1 MKKIFRLFL
10 KLLGPL
16 QRIYRKIKNNIERS
30 IRIQLFTTFILC
42 ALGSFLVSRAVL
54 PLFENINDTVIVDY
68 SYSMKMMYYQAQDTA
83 KLATQEN
90 NVNVLRQLIEQEDE
104 NFESDQNALKIVVT
118 DEVGKVLYK
127 TKQVKESQIDLHEEI
142 RKVMDF
148 TINQPFDQAYPDT
161 IEISRR
167 EFSTLVPLT
176 LQDKNYYFF
185 VSGLPQGEAITST
198 SEGPIPFFIGI
209 ILFIVSFFYITKR
222 KMNQIEALAEGVLEI
237 AKGNLAFRI
246 EKKGQDEIA
255 LLTDNINQ
263 MAEEIMTSIEME
275 RKIEQ
280 QKNEL
285 ITNVSHDLRTPL
297 TSIMGYLRLLREE
310 KYETKEQYDEYLKI
324 AFSKSEQ
331 LKNLID
337 DLFEYT
343 KLTNDKNALV
353 PQQVCLNELLDQ
365 LMEEL
370 VPLAEEKQR
379 IFKKHFSEERVFAA
393 LDSEKIVR
401 VFDNLLINAI
411 NYSTGDGKIIV
422 SLEGQGDHVRI
433 GVANQSDAF
442 TPEELDSLFERF
454 YKKDQSRTNVTEG
467 SGLGLAIAKS
477 IVELHG
483 GTIHATYKNETL
495 YFIITLP
502 LTT

>member
-1 MKKIFRLFL
+1 MKKFFRLLKIPRFL
-10 KLLGPL
+10 KHIGA
-16 QRIYRKIKNNIERS
+16 KIKNNIQRS
-30 IRIQLFTTFILC
+30 IRIQLFTTFLLC
-42 ALGSFLVSRAVL
+42 ALGSFLVARAVV
-54 PLFENINDTVIVDY
+54 PFFENNNETVIVDY
-68 SYSMKMMYYQAQDTA
+68 SGSMKMMYHHAQDTA
-83 KLATQEN
+83 ALATQEN
-90 NVNVLRQLIEQEDE
+90 SVEALRELIDQENGKIE
-104 NFESDQNALKIVVT
+104 NEDNAFKIVVT
-118 DEVGKVLYK
+118 DEAGKILYK
-127 TKQVKESQIDLHEEI
+127 TKQVKEQQINLHEEI
-142 RKVMDF
+142 GHVMDF
-148 TINQPFDQAYPDT
+148 TMNQPFENAYHVNET
-161 IEISRR
+161 SRK
-167 EFSTLVPLT
+167 EFTTLVPLT

-198 SEGPIPFFIGI
+198 NEGPIPFFIGVM
-209 ILFIVSFFYITKR
+209 LFIVSFFSITKR
-222 KMNQIEALAEGVLEI
+222 KMNQIEALAEGVMEI

-255 LLTDNINQ
+255 SLTDNVNQ

-343 KLTNDKNALV
+343 KLTNDKNTLMR
-353 PQQVCLNELLDQ
+353 QQVCVNELLAQ

-379 IFKKHFSEERVFAA
+379 IFIKHFPENRIFAA

-411 NYSTGDGKIIV
+411 NYGTAEGKIMV
-422 SLEGQGDHVRI
+422 SLEGQANHVRI
-433 GVANQSDAF
+433 CVANQSDAF
-442 TPEELDSLFERF
+442 TSVELASLFERF

-483 GTIHATYKNETL
+483 GTIHAKYKNETL

-502 LTT
+502 LAAS